1 MKERYMRFGEFIKAR
16 RLADPRELTQKD
28 VADRLGI
35 SLTLLSDIEKG
46 RRKPF
51 DGDKIEEFCS
61 FLELPEADKSRIY
74 DLAARETGEVPLDID
89 DTFMYTDIGDM
100 ARHALRLSNAG
111 VIEEDDWRD
120 FIRRVEEKKRG
131 KEQ

>member
-1 MKERYMRFGEFIKAR
+1 MREENMRFGQFIRAK
-16 RLADPRELTQKD
+16 RLADRRELTQKD

-51 DGDKIEEFCS
+51 DSEKIETFCA
-61 FLELPEADKSRIY
+61 FLELSDSDRSRMY
-74 DLAARETGEVPLDID
+74 DLAARETGEVPSDID
-89 DTFMYTDIGDM
+89 DTFMYSDIGDL

-111 VIEEDDWRD
+111 VIGAEDWRD
-120 FIRRVEEKKRG
+120 FIRQVEEKRG
-131 KEQ
+131 KTD